1 MLHKVLA
8 KIQEIIGIAKFDNT
22 KILTDTDNE
31 LPDDIT
37 IKNVVIIII
46 CIIKDDGKFYVLS
59 VKNKFGG
66 GIGTLLNKF

>member
-22 KILTDTDNE
+22 KILTETDNE

-66 GIGTLLNKF
+66 DIGTLLNKF

>member
-66 GIGTLLNKF
+66 DIGTLLNKF

>member
-46 CIIKDDGKFYVLS
+46 CIIKMMVNFMYSLS
-59 VKNKFGG
+59 KINLVEV
-66 GIGTLLNKF
+66 

>member
-22 KILTDTDNE
+22 KI

-66 GIGTLLNKF
+66 DIGTLLNKF